1 MEEIVITIVED
12 DDCNDNYDFEEITV
26 KEECITM
33 DDSDPNYDPKS
44 QNNGKGKTVT
54 KSSDSSTICSV
65 CGKFVSKMRRSKHMA
80 SHEGKKC
87 DICSLVCKS
96 DKELSKHR
104 QLHLENNFTCLECGF
119 YFKTAIDL
127 AIHNY
132 SHYKTFA
139 CLKCN
144 FTTQAKSSLIG
155 HIKRHYGEYTHHC
168 SVCGKGFIGKALL
181 ASHEEIHLDI
191 KRYACDLCEKKFS
204 VKRYL
209 DVHRTLNHTK
219 ELYGF
224 EKLYQ
229 CDQCGRDFTF
239 EKSLI
244 RHLRAIHQIGEDRT
258 VECPVC
264 KKVIANNYN
273 LKLHMRIHTGEK
285 RYCCEKCGK
294 AFSAYKYWKK
304 HQITHEKKSSKLIS
318 KNIQS
323 KTMKL
328 NKHIL

>member
-1 MEEIVITIVED
+1 MTTHD
-12 DDCNDNYDFEEITV
+12 
-26 KEECITM
+26 
-33 DDSDPNYDPKS
+33 
-44 QNNGKGKTVT
+44 
-54 KSSDSSTICSV
+54 
-65 CGKFVSKMRRSKHMA
+65 
-80 SHEGKKC
+80 GKKC
-87 DICSLVCKS
+87 DICSMMFRS
-96 DKELSKHR
+96 DKELEKHQ
-104 QLHLENNFTCLECGF
+104 QLHLENNYFCLECGF
-119 YFKTAIDL
+119 YFKTAIEL

-132 SHYKTFA
+132 AHYNIFA

-191 KRYACDLCEKKFS
+191 KRYECDLCDKKFS

-209 DVHRTLNHTK
+209 DVHRQLNHTK

-224 EKLYQ
+224 EKLYH

-239 EKSLI
+239 EKSLR
-244 RHLRAIHQIGEDRT
+244 RHLRAIHRIGEDRT
-258 VECPVC
+258 VECPIC
-264 KKVIANNYN
+264 HKVIANNYN

-304 HQITHEKKSSKLIS
+304 HQVTHEKMSTTAIRKVQLRTQI
-318 KNIQS
+318 
-323 KTMKL
+323 M
-328 NKHIL
+328 NKHTSWVLHCFSLIPGNCKRVWIEFIKIDLFNTWYANKYGKKITSCFFLSPAQILQIDAFALICLLNLYVHQKYKL